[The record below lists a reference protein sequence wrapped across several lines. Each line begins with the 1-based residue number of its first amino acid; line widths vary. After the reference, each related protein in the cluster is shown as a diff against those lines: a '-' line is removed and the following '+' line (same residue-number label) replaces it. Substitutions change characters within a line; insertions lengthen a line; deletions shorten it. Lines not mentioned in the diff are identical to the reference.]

1 MGISLHIGGRWR
13 RASEAGRSTISHMST
28 FRRSVTG
35 VFGIVSLIFAAGFLS
50 GCGKLT
56 QGKAAGEKAVADFHA
71 LYNQGKVE
79 DIWKEADPK
88 FRRTTT
94 KQQYDDLMGAVQRK
108 LGNVVSTA
116 NNGWQVRSFNLTT
129 SVLLAQNTT
138 FEHGQG
144 TESFTFALNGTNAV
158 LVGYNI
164 QSMDL
169 ITK

>member
-1 MGISLHIGGRWR
+1 MLSQEIESLGREIG
-13 RASEAGRSTISHMST
+13 EPDRSTISQMSNFT
-28 FRRSVTG
+28 RSVTG

-71 LYNQGKVE
+71 LYNQDKVE

-88 FRRTTT
+88 FRTTTT
-94 KQQYDDLMGAVQRK
+94 KQQYDDLMGALQRK
-108 LGNVVSTA
+108 LGHVVSTS
-116 NNGWQVRSFNLTT
+116 NNGWQVRSFNLST

-158 LVGYNI
+158 LVGYHI